1 MASQAKRLPIMNTL
15 QKTLLSTLIGAGA
28 LLSPRFSLA
37 GADIVSDT
45 PPPAPRVEHEPPHR
59 DGYVWAPGYWE
70 WNGRFFHWISGTWKL
85 EHRDKHWVA
94 DRWDQIQNQWHY
106 VPGHWEQ

>member
-1 MASQAKRLPIMNTL
+1 MNTL
-15 QKTLLSTLIGAGA
+15 QKTLLSTLIGAGT
-28 LLSPRFSLA
+28 LLSSRFSMA

-45 PPPAPRVEHEPPHR
+45 PPPAPRVEHEPQHR

-70 WNGRFFHWISGTWKL
+70 WNGRFFHWSSGTWIT
-85 EHRDKHWVA
+85 EHRGKHWVA

>member
-1 MASQAKRLPIMNTL
+1 MNTL

-37 GADIVSDT
+37 GAAIVSDT
-45 PPPAPRVEHEPPHR
+45 PPPAPRVEHEPLHR
-59 DGYVWAPGYWE
+59 DGYVWAPGFWE
-70 WNGRFFHWISGTWKL
+70 WNGRFFNWIPGTWIL
-85 EHRDKHWVA
+85 ERRGKHWVA

-106 VPGHWEQ
+106 VRGHWDQ

>member
-1 MASQAKRLPIMNTL
+1 MKTL
-15 QKTLLSTLIGAGA
+15 QNTILATLMVGAA
-28 LLSPRFSLA
+28 LLPPRSSSA

-45 PPPAPRVEHEPPHR
+45 PPPAPRVEHGPLHR

-70 WNGRFFHWISGTWKL
+70 WNGHFFHWASGTWIL
-85 EHRDKHWVA
+85 ERRGKHWAA
-94 DRWDQIQNQWHY
+94 DRWVQIQNQWHY